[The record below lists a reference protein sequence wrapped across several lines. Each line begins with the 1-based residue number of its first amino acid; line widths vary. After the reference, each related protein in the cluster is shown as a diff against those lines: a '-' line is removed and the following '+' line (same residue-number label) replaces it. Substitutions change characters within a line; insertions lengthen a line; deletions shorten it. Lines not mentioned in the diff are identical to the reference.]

1 MRTMLSVIYLK
12 ISGLMMARLQ
22 AVSTALRTL
31 CSDILVELEK
41 PLSTMISQPST
52 TSDSLLANGYTHTQ
66 THHLDCTTV
75 KGEYHA
81 FLSSTVKF
89 LYAVQERQQ
98 LWGWGTESGVYEG
111 VSWMQALWASRKPNS
126 QHLSFIEQQMS
137 CYADT
142 GCFGKKSR
150 EVLRR
155 DVEVVEYLNDLMDMF
170 V

>member
-1 MRTMLSVIYLK
+1 
-12 ISGLMMARLQ
+12 MMARLQ

-52 TSDSLLANGYTHTQ
+52 TSDSL